1 MRAWIDIDGS
11 GRQYLTRDGSGLVL
25 SITPIGDLGPVHALS
40 DSLTESSLTMTAA
53 PFHRIAILVDG
64 PCGPSPAIRFQ
75 ASAIIATNDP
85 MFAIAMEAIRDEES
99 CSFTIEWH
107 RHEHVPADLPIA
119 ALDVARDT
127 RGILVE
133 LVPIREHALYVPS
146 IVPAEWSK
154 EESALNA
161 LDL

>member
-25 SITPIGDLGPVHALS
+25 SVTPLDDLGPVS
-40 DSLTESSLTMTAA
+40 
-53 PFHRIAILVDG
+53 RIDILVDG
-64 PCGPSPAIRFQ
+64 ACGPSPAIRFQ
-75 ASAIIATNDP
+75 ASAIVATDDP

-119 ALDVARDT
+119 VLDVARDT

-146 IVPAEWSK
+146 IGPTEWSQ